1 MKQMFVTT
9 LVALALAA
17 PIGNVLAQAPS
28 NLTAQCGAGGTN
40 ATLSWAAVPGAVAY
54 APRLNNTTN
63 DSASCAFGWACG
75 TGGDWYVDNQTSTS
89 VARSVV
95 PGQLYSFWVHS
106 LVNGNWSAPS
116 STNFTCALPT
126 VSGQATVNNLNAQI
140 MSGDVIL
147 DYLIQ
152 NVCVDASDRPIA
164 GDPVTCGASRN
175 VRIGERVP
183 YILTDVDTRNSN
195 TRYEGHFSYP
205 LAGKDGL
212 LKVIAVKQLIGGNRP
227 VLDANY
233 QYGFSETR
241 DGYDLI
247 DVSDTFVSAIRT
259 SDGGCFDQKFSTPNP
274 VTGDVLKRTNGWR
287 FMPRAGAT
295 VFDTARH
302 DIRIDRLTPTIPST
316 CNRVDK
322 VTDGS
327 VLAVWSPPEAIKFE
341 SGKTLSTIQTSHV
354 AYFDFDAQNNAIEKY
369 FFTREYGYT
378 RWEAWI
384 PQAQCIAQR
393 GANDPICFPDQRAN
407 ILSGRCPTRV
417 ADINGNPTGA
427 FTPLPG
433 IVTLATK
440 PWVRVDCRDATGYLA
455 LNTPA
460 LPLDGFVGQSNGL
473 VDIDS
478 ASVFNAYELVLRGN
492 QDFSHLIGSP
502 IGNTW
507 AANAATS
514 GFLSYGPYTTVLPGR
529 PLTADFRFVSDS
541 NAAPNVAAVNFDIY
555 DATAGVLL
563 GSSLIYRQSLAA
575 PNQEGSFKVNFDM
588 TGRAGHAIEFRS
600 YSYGASNVRLNKVVI
615 QPKP

>member
-1 MKQMFVTT
+1 MKRMFFTR

-17 PIGNVLAQAPS
+17 PIGNALAQAPS
-28 NLTAQCGAGGTN
+28 NLNAQCSAGGTT
-40 ATLSWAAVPGAVAY
+40 ATLSWSAVPGAVAY
-54 APRLNNTTN
+54 APRLNNFTN
-63 DSASCAFGWACG
+63 DSPSCDYGWMCG
-75 TGGDWYVDNQTSTS
+75 TGGDWFDNNYTTTIR
-89 VARSVV
+89 VASVV
-95 PGQLYSFWVHS
+95 PAQPYMFWVHS

-116 STNFTCALPT
+116 SINFSCALPT
-126 VSGQATVNNLNAQI
+126 NSGQAKVNGLNAQI

-183 YILTDVDTRNSN
+183 YILTDVDTRNNN

-205 LAGKDGL
+205 LLGTDGL

-247 DVSDTFVSAIRT
+247 DASGPFVSAIRT
-259 SDGGCFDQKFSTPNP
+259 SDGGCFDQKISQDTA
-274 VTGDVLKRTNGWR
+274 TRLNGWR

-295 VFDTARH
+295 AFGTARH
-302 DIRIDRLTPTIPST
+302 NIRIDRLAPTIPST
-316 CNRVDK
+316 CNRVDQ
-322 VTDGS
+322 VLDNS

-341 SGKTLSTIQTSHV
+341 SGKTMSTIQTSHV

-417 ADINGNPTGA
+417 ADANGNPTGA

-492 QDFSHLIGSP
+492 QDFSHLIGSAS
-502 IGNTW
+502 GNSW
-507 AANAATS
+507 VAGAATS
-514 GFLSYGPYTTVLPGR
+514 GFLSYGPYTTVLPGK

-541 NAAPNVAAVNFDIY
+541 NSAPNIAAVNFDVY

-588 TGRAGHAIEFRS
+588 TGRVGHAIEFRS

-615 QPKP
+615 QPTP

>member
-1 MKQMFVTT
+1 MKRIFVAR
-9 LVALALAA
+9 LVALALAV
-17 PIGNVLAQAPS
+17 PIGNALAQAPS
-28 NLTAQCGAGGTN
+28 NLNAQCGAGGVA

-54 APRLNNTTN
+54 APRLNNLTN
-63 DSASCAFGWACG
+63 DNPSCAYGWMCG
-75 TGGDWYVDNQTSTS
+75 TGGDWIDNNYTNTIR
-89 VARSVV
+89 VASVV
-95 PGQLYSFWVHS
+95 PGQPYMFWVHG
-106 LVNGNWSAPS
+106 LVNGNWAAPS
-116 STNFTCALPT
+116 SINFTCPLLT
-126 VSGQATVNNLNAQI
+126 LSSQGTVNNLNSQI
-140 MSGDVIL
+140 MSGNVIL

-152 NVCVDASDRPIA
+152 NVCVDASDRPIV
-164 GDPVTCGASRN
+164 GDPATCGTSRN

-183 YILTDVDTRNSN
+183 YILTDVDTRNNN

-205 LAGKDGL
+205 LAGTDGL

-241 DGYDLI
+241 DGYDLL

-259 SDGGCFDQKFSTPNP
+259 SDGGCFDQKFSTPDP
-274 VTGDVLKRTNGWR
+274 VTGNFLKRTNGWR

-295 VFDTARH
+295 AFGTEQH
-302 DIRIDRLTPTIPST
+302 NIRIDRLTPIIPST
-316 CNRVDK
+316 CNRVDR
-322 VTDGS
+322 VLDNS
-327 VLAVWSPPEAIKFE
+327 VLAVWSPPEAITFE

-354 AYFDFDAQNNAIEKY
+354 ANFNFDEENNAIEKY

-378 RWEAWI
+378 RWEAWE
-384 PQAQCIAQR
+384 PQAKCIAKR
-393 GANDPICFPDQRAN
+393 GNNPICFPDTQAN

-417 ADINGNPTGA
+417 PDANGNPTIA
-427 FTPLPG
+427 PTPLPG

-440 PWVRVDCRDATGYLA
+440 PWVRVDCRDATSYVA
-455 LNTPA
+455 LNTPS

-478 ASVFNAYELVLRGN
+478 ASVFNAYELILRGN

-502 IGNTW
+502 SGNTW
-507 AANAATS
+507 VANVSTS
-514 GFLSYGPYTTVLPGR
+514 GFLSYGPYTTALPGK
-529 PLTADFRFVSDS
+529 PLTADFRFVSDF
-541 NAAPNVAAVNFDIY
+541 NAAPNVPAVNFDVY

-615 QPKP
+615 QPTP